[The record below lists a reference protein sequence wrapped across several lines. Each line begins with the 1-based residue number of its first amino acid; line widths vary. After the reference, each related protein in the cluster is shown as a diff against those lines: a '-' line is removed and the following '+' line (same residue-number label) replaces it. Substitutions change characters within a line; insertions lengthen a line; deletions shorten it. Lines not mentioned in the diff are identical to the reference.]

1 AKALTLP
8 HAPRAPP
15 HPGEDNAAGRLL
27 RAIYREP
34 GKVWARVFREARL
47 RAGAARGT
55 AGRGHR
61 CRGNTAHGE
70 SGPAGGGMR
79 RKPPAAPRP
88 PMARNLFRRVSE
100 GSHSGPVAAPRA
112 KVAQMALK
120 AGAHGHERLP
130 THFALHAIANLT

>member
-1 AKALTLP
+1 MSQNSQGSGGTPALAKALTLP

-15 HPGEDNAAGRLL
+15 HPGEDNASGRLL

-70 SGPAGGGMR
+70 SGPAGGGGGGGGSGR
-79 RKPPAAPRP
+79 APAGAAAPADGP
-88 PMARNLFRRVSE
+88 EFVPARIRRVAQRP
-100 GSHSGPVAAPRA
+100 SGGARS
-112 KVAQMALK
+112 K
-120 AGAHGHERLP
+120 ADAYV
-130 THFALHAIANLT
+130 TQS